1 MSGREYTLEELN
13 YFRVCY
19 ITIKVIRDGL
29 QTVFKREWDRV
40 HGSTLGLWQDTAKNG
55 NDFFNLESRSSRRKN
70 NRLLGIIRNSNTS
83 EWDSTSFFFA
93 ILFSDSLGGLVTPTV
108 ATNVDTL
115 RVFRNGFF
123 AHRSQ
128 ASISDTDF
136 QANLKLIWNAFTAL
150 HLDTKELH
158 EISSQGSFPTGEL
171 QLLQENIRVLEEELQ
186 AKPESFKC
194 LPPEPSH
201 EVNERKSKVDEIL
214 QIFKNLEKNDDGS
227 IVTVYLHGNPG
238 CGKSQIARE
247 IGKTFYKEA
256 VPDGTEVDNFA
267 FVMTLNAE
275 SEQSLLESFCKFA
288 RKLGVTEYSLNSITG
303 GDSKLKP
310 DEKISHLKTLISAK
324 VKDYFTW
331 LVIFDNANDLES
343 LKGCWP
349 DEDWG
354 GCGKVL
360 VTTQDSINLPFG
372 ESSFEDIS
380 LSDGMQVEDAL
391 TLLRS
396 ISRFSCDDENL
407 ERLVIEELDFQPLA
421 IACAALYVRHVRT
434 VPGGFTWK
442 DYLCKLEMGKRHETD
457 KIYERQSRSY
467 PSSMTSAVT
476 IAVQT
481 LVQNELFKYVV
492 HFLGLGASE
501 PIDLDIIVSLVKK
514 QEPDLDEDVA
524 AADIAQCSLL
534 IRFDEDDGAKSVI
547 RIHQVVHDAFR
558 RHLLANCSTKEIT
571 ALSKIYIETLAPF
584 AQHNFLQI
592 DLEFHMFS
600 KVIAPHLKLFSTY
613 LKTSSSW
620 ISPDVTCDERKQLKN
635 AFLNF
640 GDICNIHGHLS
651 AAIKY
656 LEHAL
661 DIANEEGDDG
671 ETRIKFIATILNNLG
686 IVYCKQGKLREA
698 KDHHERALS
707 LLKSLTNQ
715 NPTPEIADSLNKL
728 GNACYKLGDF
738 GEAKNWFCQSLAMR
752 EDFYGR
758 YHTTVAASLNNLG
771 CVSGALGEHDIAK
784 DYYQR
789 SLAIEEQ
796 VNGKFHP
803 RVADCLCNLGIV
815 YSELG
820 STGKAIQYHE
830 QALKMRKE
838 LYFPDHF
845 LISESCNNLGLMLK
859 SMGQLEQAMNY
870 YDAALRIRKKV
881 LHDEHPA
888 VAEILNNLGQLYM
901 EMGELE
907 KSKEFHYQ
915 ALNIRR
921 ESLGSDH
928 CKVGDT
934 MLNLGLVRE
943 QCFELDDEVFYFK
956 RALEIYSKSYPMSH
970 PLCQTANE
978 CLQRV
983 SQQQEDLRAHDL
995 RSARFVLSSTRIPRA
1010 VRRSRIL
1017 NAFFGSHW
1025 GIRVQH
1031 TSANTLQ
1038 TLDLDLIIS
1047 CFLSYLLLKFVEN
1060 YVGEAQKG
1068 RLKTIWLTI
1077 PHFVYLQFLLRSITG
1092 ETINAQDVKWFLF
1105 WLFLFIL
1112 GYFLQSCF

>member
-55 NDFFNLESRSSRRKN
+55 NDFFNLESPRSRRKN

-93 ILFSDSLGGLVTPTV
+93 ILFSDSLGALVTPTV
-108 ATNVDTL
+108 ATSVDTL
-115 RVFRNGFF
+115 RVFRNRFF

-128 ASISDTDF
+128 ASISETDF

-171 QLLQENIRVLEEELQ
+171 QQLQEKICVLEEELQ
-186 AKPESFKC
+186 ATPESFKC

-201 EVNERKSKVDEIL
+201 EVNERKSKVDEIM
-214 QIFKNLEKNDDGS
+214 QMFKNLQKTNDGS

-256 VPDGTEVDNFA
+256 VPDGTEDSFA
-267 FVMTLNAE
+267 FAMTLNAE

-288 RKLGVTEYSLNSITG
+288 RKLGVTEYSLNSIAG
-303 GDSKLKP
+303 GDSNLKP
-310 DEKISHLKTLISAK
+310 DERISHLKTLISAK

-343 LKGCWP
+343 LKSCWP

-372 ESSFEDIS
+372 ESSVEDIS
-380 LSDGMQVEDAL
+380 LSDGMQIEDAL

-442 DYLCKLEMGKRHETD
+442 DYLRKLKMGKRHETD
-457 KIYERQSRSY
+457 KIYEKQSRSY
-467 PSSMTSAVT
+467 QSSMTSAVT

-481 LVQNELFKYVV
+481 LVQNERFKHVV
-492 HFLGLGASE
+492 HFLGLGAPE
-501 PIDLDIIVSLVKK
+501 PIDLAIIVGLVKK

-534 IRFDEDDGAKSVI
+534 IRFDEDDRAISLI
-547 RIHQVVHDAFR
+547 RVHQVVHDAFR
-558 RHLLANCSTKEIT
+558 RHLLDNCNTREIT

-584 AQHNFLQI
+584 GQHNVLQI

-600 KVIAPHLKLFSTY
+600 KLIAPHLKLFSTY

-620 ISPDVTCDERKQLKN
+620 ISPDVTSDERKQLKN

-661 DIANEEGDDG
+661 DIAKEEGDDDG
-671 ETRIKFIATILNNLG
+671 EIRIKFIATILNNLG

-698 KDHHERALS
+698 KDHHERAVS

-728 GNACYKLGDF
+728 GNVCYSLGDF

-752 EDFYGR
+752 EELYGR
-758 YHTTVAASLNNLG
+758 YHTTFAASLNNLG
-771 CVSGALGEHDIAK
+771 CVSSALGEHDIAK
-784 DYYQR
+784 DHYQR
-789 SLAIEEQ
+789 SLAIEEE

-820 STGKAIQYHE
+820 STGKAIEYHE

-845 LISESCNNLGLMLK
+845 LISESYNNLGLMLK

-907 KSKEFHYQ
+907 KSEEFHYQ

-934 MLNLGLVRE
+934 MHNLGLVRE
-943 QCFELDDEVFYFK
+943 QCFELDDAVFYFEK
-956 RALEIYSKSYPMSH
+956 ALEIYSKSYPMSH
-970 PLCQTANE
+970 PLCQTADE

-983 SQQQEDLRAHDL
+983 SQQQQDLRAHDL
-995 RSARFVLSSTRIPRA
+995 RNARSVLPRTKIPRV
-1010 VRRSRIL
+1010 VRRPGS
-1017 NAFFGSHW
+1017 AFFGSHW
-1025 GIRVQH
+1025 AIRVHH
-1031 TSANTLQ
+1031 TSANVPDLKQ
-1038 TLDLDLIIS
+1038 TFFRFVVIVFVLII
-1047 CFLSYLLLKFVEN
+1047 
-1060 YVGEAQKG
+1060 Q
-1068 RLKTIWLTI
+1068 
-1077 PHFVYLQFLLRSITG
+1077 YLQSRSV
-1092 ETINAQDVKWFLF
+1092 NQ
-1105 WLFLFIL
+1105 
-1112 GYFLQSCF
+1112 

>member
-1 MSGREYTLEELN
+1 M
-13 YFRVCY
+13 
-19 ITIKVIRDGL
+19 
-29 QTVFKREWDRV
+29 
-40 HGSTLGLWQDTAKNG
+40 
-55 NDFFNLESRSSRRKN
+55 
-70 NRLLGIIRNSNTS
+70 
-83 EWDSTSFFFA
+83 
-93 ILFSDSLGGLVTPTV
+93 TPTV

-128 ASISDTDF
+128 ASVSETDF

-171 QLLQENIRVLEEELQ
+171 QQLQEKIRVLEEELQ
-186 AKPESFKC
+186 ATPESFKC
-194 LPPEPSH
+194 LPPKPSH
-201 EVNERKSKVDEIL
+201 EVNERKSKVDEIM
-214 QIFKNLEKNDDGS
+214 QMFKRENLEKNDDGS

-247 IGKTFYKEA
+247 MGRKFYKEA
-256 VPDGTEVDNFA
+256 VPDGTKDSFA

-310 DEKISHLKTLISAK
+310 NERISHLKTLISAK

-360 VTTQDSINLPFG
+360 VTTQDRINLPFG

-380 LSDGMQVEDAL
+380 LSDGMQEEDAL

-407 ERLVIEELDFQPLA
+407 ERLVIEKLDFQPLA

-442 DYLCKLEMGKRHETD
+442 DYLCKLEMGKRDETD

-481 LVQNELFKYVV
+481 LVQNELFKYAV
-492 HFLGLGASE
+492 HFLGLGAPE

-534 IRFDEDDGAKSVI
+534 IRFDADDGAKSVI
-547 RIHQVVHDAFR
+547 RVHQVVHDAFR
-558 RHLLANCSTKEIT
+558 RHLLANCSTRKIAT
-571 ALSKIYIETLAPF
+571 LSKTYIETLAPF

-600 KVIAPHLKLFSTY
+600 KMMAPHLKLLSTY
-613 LKTSSSW
+613 TSSSW
-620 ISPDVTCDERKQLKN
+620 ILPDVTSDERKQLKN

-661 DIANEEGDDG
+661 GIAKEEGDDDS
-671 ETRIKFIATILNNLG
+671 EIRIKFIATILNNLG

-707 LLKSLTNQ
+707 LLKSLTNE

-728 GNACYKLGDF
+728 GNVCYSLGDF
-738 GEAKNWFCQSLAMR
+738 GGAKNWFRQSLAIR
-752 EDFYGR
+752 EELYGW

-771 CVSGALGEHDIAK
+771 CVSSALGEHDIAK
-784 DYYQR
+784 YYYQR

-820 STGKAIQYHE
+820 STEKAIQYHE

-838 LYFPDHF
+838 LYSPDHF
-845 LISESCNNLGLMLK
+845 LISESYNNLGLMRK
-859 SMGQLEQAMNY
+859 SMDQLEQAMNC

-888 VAEILNNLGQLYM
+888 VAEILNNLGQLHM

-907 KSKEFHYQ
+907 KSKGFLYQ
-915 ALNIRR
+915 ALDIRR
-921 ESLGSDH
+921 KCLGSDH

-943 QCFELDDEVFYFK
+943 QCFELDAAVFCF
-956 RALEIYSKSYPMSH
+956 RRTLEIYSKSYPMSH
-970 PLCQTANE
+970 PLCQTVNE

-983 SQQQEDLRAHDL
+983 SQQQEDLRAHDKRE
-995 RSARFVLSSTRIPRA
+995 RSVLPSTQMPMA

-1017 NAFFGSHW
+1017 NAFFASHW
-1025 GIRVQH
+1025 GISVQYN
-1031 TSANTLQ
+1031 SANTL
-1038 TLDLDLIIS
+1038 DLDMIIS
-1047 CFLSYLLLKFVEN
+1047 CFLSFLLFKYVEN

-1068 RLKTIWLTI
+1068 LVKTLWLAI
-1077 PHFVYLQFLLRSITG
+1077 PYFVSLQILLRRMVG
-1092 ETINAQDVKWFLF
+1092 EMIAQDVKWFLF
-1105 WLFLFIL
+1105 LLFLYIL
-1112 GYFLQSCF
+1112 GYFLQSYF